1 MTRGDGGKSPDMDG
15 GMTLGTAAGRE
26 DGDAI
31 AGADGTTPLDAT
43 GVVTWGTT
51 AGGNGTAT
59 CGGVKGCSADFG
71 NAGTIGTGG
80 AALETNG
87 AGTRGGV
94 AAPLLATVGATGNES
109 GLRPKLSTS
118 LCLTCPSTPGPLA
131 ISRRGV
137 TIRPS
142 LARGRGA
149 GRTR

>member
-59 CGGVKGCSADFG
+59 CGGAEGCSADFG
-71 NAGTIGTGG
+71 KAGTMGIDG
-80 AALETNG
+80 AVLETNG
-87 AGTRGGV
+87 VGTRGDGTALLLV
-94 AAPLLATVGATGNES
+94 AVGATGSEAE
-109 GLRPKLSTS
+109 LRPKLSTS

-131 ISRRGV
+131 ISRGGLTLRRG
-137 TIRPS
+137 